1 MAGILFTSALWG
13 NLGLRLGDGES
24 DVLDRRE
31 NLRQSLSLPALV
43 FMNQTHSSDVVQV
56 SSSDSTVDADAIFTT
71 EKGLGL
77 AVLVGDCVPI
87 LLKSKDVVAA
97 VHAGRIGMTNGIVEK
112 TISAMRNLGS
122 SDIEAILGPSI
133 CSDCYEVS
141 AQMYHE
147 IIADHPESATKDVKR
162 SLNLQMGIA
171 AQLTDL
177 GVETLNLGICTREH
191 SEFFSHRRSQFEGS
205 PEGRQV
211 GVISL

>member
-1 MAGILFTSALWG
+1 MAGFLFTSAHWG
-13 NLGLRLGDGES
+13 NLGLRLGDVES

-31 NLRQSLSLPALV
+31 NLRLSLSLPALV
-43 FMNQTHSSDVVQV
+43 FMNQTHSNHVVQV
-56 SSSDSTVDADAIFTT
+56 SSSDTTVDADAIFTT

-87 LLKSKDVVAA
+87 LLKAKEVVAA
-97 VHAGRIGMTNGIVEK
+97 IHAGRIGMTNGIVEK
-112 TISAMRNLGS
+112 TISAMREFGS

-141 AQMYHE
+141 PEMYRE
-147 IIADHPESATKDVKR
+147 IIAEHPQSATDEGKH

-171 AQLTDL
+171 TQLTDL

-191 SEFFSHRRSQFEGS
+191 SEFFSHRRSHSESS